1 MAVLSNSVHSFSHNE
16 AIYDFKEAKHH
27 KESKSAADLKE
38 ALLKFSNTPIGK
50 ALEND
55 PVWQAASGKA
65 PEKVILKPDIENF
78 FLLIFKFMKA
88 DHSMNSQLQLS
99 SVANMIAQNHMLDTL
114 SSQAVDNMAA
124 TDASIKSALD
134 NKPSIWLTVV
144 LPVALMIVGAAIG
157 CFTGGAGEVAA
168 DGLAAGVD
176 AGAEAGAN
184 AAAQATEKVV
194 ANVAAE
200 SVEQGVSKA
209 APEAVD
215 GAAEGAGDAAGAAG
229 KQAEQKVVEKVGE
242 QAEESAA
249 KDAGKKAAEDAGKKA
264 GDEAGKKTEQTLG
277 QQIKEAVKNPKF
289 WGKVA
294 GFATAGLC
302 MGAGPILTA
311 IGTATGD
318 HHLAD
323 FSGMEIQKATTD
335 GSAKM
340 NIISSATEA
349 AQGREKQETQSQQN
363 AASNAQADLSMMQ
376 QMIQSQQQ
384 AFGFGK
390 L

>member
-1 MAVLSNSVHSFSHNE
+1 MAVLSNSVHSFSQNE

-114 SSQAVDNMAA
+114 SSEAVDNMAA

-144 LPVALMIVGAAIG
+144 LPVALMIVGAVIG

-168 DGLAAGVD
+168 DSAAAAVDTSVAATEGVT
-176 AGAEAGAN
+176 EATEEAVEGTAAN
-184 AAAQATEKVV
+184 AVNKTATKGADTTGEALGEAEEQVEEQVEQKVTEKV
-194 ANVAAE
+194 E
-200 SVEQGVSKA
+200 
-209 APEAVD
+209 
-215 GAAEGAGDAAGAAG
+215 
-229 KQAEQKVVEKVGE
+229 E
-242 QAEESAA
+242 QAEGSAA

-264 GDEAGKKTEQTLG
+264 ADEAGKQTEKTLG
-277 QQIKEAVKNPKF
+277 QQIKEALKNPKF
-289 WGKVA
+289 WRKVA
-294 GFATAGLC
+294 GFATAGFC

-311 IGTATGD
+311 IGTATGN
-318 HHLAD
+318 HKLAD
-323 FSGMEIQKATTD
+323 FSGMEIQIATS
-335 GSAKM
+335 GASAKM

-384 AFGFGK
+384 AFGLGK